1 MKRILLLLLLC
12 STTLLMAQQT
22 DPIQEAMASYDYETA
37 LSLIAQKK
45 PATPLLLQ
53 KGKALRSL
61 GLNAEALS
69 TYQEIIGK
77 DSTNTRA
84 LIEAAECCR
93 TLAKYKQA
101 SAYYEKVLDLT
112 PENKYVRIQYI
123 NLLLAQQKFR
133 EALGESSLMTEKDS
147 SAIALHLQA
156 QSFEGMNELLPA
168 AGCYYNIQEK
178 YPADYLAAAKLG
190 AINIAAS
197 YYDEAI
203 EATEKYRKIDTTNIA
218 VNRQNAL
225 AYCLK
230 QDYPTAIRR
239 YQYLVNQGDSTF
251 HTCYYL
257 GISYY
262 AIERYY
268 EAHDFLEAA
277 RKYDPE
283 NVTLLYYLGRS
294 CAKTSWKKQ
303 GVEYLEQA
311 INLSIPKDS
320 SMVRLYIGMTDC
332 YKMAQMYKE
341 QLASIKE
348 RYQKYDRQNH
358 KLLYD
363 MAHLSFF
370 ALKDRKSTERYLEA
384 FLKTRPKDEKAEQ
397 AKLNEKGELVLGI
410 TNYYN
415 AADNW
420 LKDLKSK
427 QKIEDFF
434 QNGNPETTTGGRALK
449 FYATMRLEV
458 RKAATVNRKQPF
470 FLFMK

>member
-123 NLLLAQQKFR
+123 NLRLAQQKFR

-283 NVTLLYYLGRS
+283 NVNLLYYLGRS

-427 QKIEDFF
+427 QKIEI
-434 QNGNPETTTGGRALK
+434 L
-449 FYATMRLEV
+449 RLQRKNKISV
-458 RKAATVNRKQPF
+458 LPLTKKAATVNRKQPF
-470 FLFMK
+470 SLFMK

>member
-1 MKRILLLLLLC
+1 MKRMLLLFLLC
-12 STTLLMAQQT
+12 PATLLMAQHL
-22 DPIQEAMASYDYETA
+22 DPIQEAMANYDYETA

-45 PATPLLLQ
+45 ATTPLLLQ

-61 GLNAEALS
+61 GLNMEALS
-69 TYQEIIGK
+69 TYQEIIAN

-84 LIEAAECCR
+84 MIEAAECCR

-101 SAYYEKVLDLT
+101 SAYYERVLDLT

-123 NLLLAQQKFR
+123 GLLLSQQRFR
-133 EALGESSLMTEKDS
+133 DALGESSIMTEKDS

-230 QDYPTAIRR
+230 QDYSTAIRR
-239 YQYLVNQGDSTF
+239 YQYLVNQGDSSF

-262 AIERYY
+262 AIEKYY
-268 EAHDFLEAA
+268 EAHDFLEVA

-283 NVTLLYYLGRS
+283 NVNLLYYLGRS

-341 QLASIKE
+341 QLASMKE
-348 RYQKYDRQNH
+348 RYQKYDKQNH

-363 MAHLSFF
+363 MAHLSIS
-370 ALKDRKSTERYLEA
+370 ALQDKKSAERYLEA
-384 FLKTRPKDEKAEQ
+384 FLKTRPKDEKDQQ
-397 AKLNEKGELVLGI
+397 AKLNEKGELVLGK

-415 AADNW
+415 AAENW

-434 QNGNPETTTGGRALK
+434 QNGK
-449 FYATMRLEV
+449 
-458 RKAATVNRKQPF
+458 
-470 FLFMK
+470 

>member
-1 MKRILLLLLLC
+1 MKRLLLLFLLC
-12 STTLLMAQQT
+12 PTTLLMAQYL
-22 DPIQEAMASYDYETA
+22 DPIQEAMANYDYEAA
-37 LSLIAQKK
+37 LSLIAAKK
-45 PATPLLLQ
+45 PTTPLLLQ
-53 KGKALRSL
+53 KGKALRGL
-61 GLNAEALS
+61 GLNTEALS
-69 TYQEIIGK
+69 TYQEII
-77 DSTNTRA
+77 TNDTTNSRA
-84 LIEAAECCR
+84 FIEAAECCR
-93 TLAKYKQA
+93 TLAKSNQA
-101 SAYYEKVLDLT
+101 LKYYERALDLN
-112 PENKYVRIQYI
+112 PENKYARIQYI
-123 NLLLAQQKFR
+123 NLLLSLQKFR
-133 EALGESSLMTEKDS
+133 DALGESSLMTEKDS

-156 QSFEGMNELLPA
+156 QSFEGMGEPLPA

-178 YPADYLAAAKLG
+178 YPSDYLAAAKLG
-190 AINIAAS
+190 AINIAGS
-197 YYDEAI
+197 YFDEAI
-203 EATEKYRKIDTTNIA
+203 EATEKYRQIDTTNIA

-239 YQYLVNQGDSTF
+239 YQYLVNQGDSSF

-283 NVTLLYYLGRS
+283 NVNLLYYLGRA

-320 SMVRLYIGMTDC
+320 SMTRLYIGMTDC

-341 QLASIKE
+341 QLASMKE

-358 KLLYD
+358 KILYD
-363 MAHLSFF
+363 MAHLSFS
-370 ALKDRKSTERYLEA
+370 ALKDKKSTERYLEA
-384 FLKTRPKDEKAEQ
+384 FLKTRPKDDKTEQ
-397 AKLNEKGELVLGI
+397 AKLNEKGELVLGMA
-410 TNYYN
+410 NYYN
-415 AADNW
+415 AAANW

-434 QNGNPETTTGGRALK
+434 QNGK
-449 FYATMRLEV
+449 
-458 RKAATVNRKQPF
+458 
-470 FLFMK
+470 

>member
-1 MKRILLLLLLC
+1 MKRLLLLFLLC
-12 STTLLMAQQT
+12 PTTLLMAQHL
-22 DPIQEAMASYDYETA
+22 DPIQEAMANYDYEAA
-37 LSLIAQKK
+37 LSLIAAKK
-45 PATPLLLQ
+45 PTTPLLLQ
-53 KGKALRSL
+53 EGKALRGL
-61 GLNAEALS
+61 GLNTEALS
-69 TYQEIIGK
+69 TYQEII
-77 DSTNTRA
+77 TNDTTNSRA
-84 LIEAAECCR
+84 FIEAAECCR
-93 TLAKYKQA
+93 TLAKSNQA
-101 SAYYEKVLDLT
+101 LKYYERALDLN
-112 PENKYVRIQYI
+112 PENKYARIQYI
-123 NLLLAQQKFR
+123 NLLLSLQKFR
-133 EALGESSLMTEKDS
+133 DALGESSLMTEKDS

-156 QSFEGMNELLPA
+156 QSFEGMGEPLPA

-178 YPADYLAAAKLG
+178 YPSDYLAAAKLG
-190 AINIAAS
+190 AINIAGS
-197 YYDEAI
+197 YFDEAI
-203 EATEKYRKIDTTNIA
+203 EATEKYRQIDTTNIA

-239 YQYLVNQGDSTF
+239 YQYLVNQGDSSF

-283 NVTLLYYLGRS
+283 NVNLLYYLGRA

-320 SMVRLYIGMTDC
+320 SMTRLYIGMTDC

-341 QLASIKE
+341 QLASMKE

-358 KLLYD
+358 KILYD
-363 MAHLSFF
+363 MAHLSFS
-370 ALKDRKSTERYLEA
+370 ALKDKKSTERYLEA
-384 FLKTRPKDEKAEQ
+384 FLKTRPKDDKTEQ
-397 AKLNEKGELVLGI
+397 AKLNEKGELVLGMA
-410 TNYYN
+410 NYYN
-415 AADNW
+415 AAANW

-434 QNGNPETTTGGRALK
+434 QNGK
-449 FYATMRLEV
+449 
-458 RKAATVNRKQPF
+458 
-470 FLFMK
+470 

>member
-1 MKRILLLLLLC
+1 MKRLLLLFLLC
-12 STTLLMAQQT
+12 PTTLLMAQHL
-22 DPIQEAMASYDYETA
+22 DPIQEAMANYDYEAA
-37 LSLIAQKK
+37 LSLIAAKK
-45 PATPLLLQ
+45 PTTPLLLQ
-53 KGKALRSL
+53 KGKALRGL
-61 GLNAEALS
+61 GLNTEALS
-69 TYQEIIGK
+69 TYQEII
-77 DSTNTRA
+77 TNDTTNSRA
-84 LIEAAECCR
+84 FIEAAECCR
-93 TLAKYKQA
+93 TLAKSNQA
-101 SAYYEKVLDLT
+101 LKYYERALDLN

-123 NLLLAQQKFR
+123 NLLLSLQKFR
-133 EALGESSLMTEKDS
+133 DALGESSLMTEKDS

-156 QSFEGMNELLPA
+156 QSFEGMGEPLPA

-178 YPADYLAAAKLG
+178 YPSDYLAAAKLG
-190 AINIAAS
+190 AINIAGS
-197 YYDEAI
+197 YFDEAI
-203 EATEKYRKIDTTNIA
+203 EATEKYRQIDTTNIA

-239 YQYLVNQGDSTF
+239 YQYLVNQGDSSF

-277 RKYDPE
+277 RKYAPE
-283 NVTLLYYLGRS
+283 NVNLLYYLGRA

-320 SMVRLYIGMTDC
+320 SMTRLYIGMTDC

-341 QLASIKE
+341 QLASMKE

-358 KLLYD
+358 KILYD
-363 MAHLSFF
+363 MAHLSFS
-370 ALKDRKSTERYLEA
+370 ALKDKKSTEHYLEA
-384 FLKTRPKDEKAEQ
+384 FLKTRPKDDKTEQ
-397 AKLNEKGELVLGI
+397 AKLNEKGELVLGMA
-410 TNYYN
+410 NYYN
-415 AADNW
+415 AAANW

-434 QNGNPETTTGGRALK
+434 QNGK
-449 FYATMRLEV
+449 
-458 RKAATVNRKQPF
+458 
-470 FLFMK
+470 

>member
-1 MKRILLLLLLC
+1 MKRIIFLLLLC
-12 STTLLMAQQT
+12 PATLLLAQNT
-22 DPIQEAMASYDYETA
+22 DRIQEAMANYDYETA
-37 LSLIAQKK
+37 LSLIAAKK
-45 PATPLLLQ
+45 PTTPLLLQ
-53 KGKALRSL
+53 KGKALRGL
-61 GLNAEALS
+61 GLNTEALS
-69 TYQEIIGK
+69 TYQEII
-77 DSTNTRA
+77 TNDTTNSRA
-84 LIEAAECCR
+84 FIEAAECCR
-93 TLAKYKQA
+93 TLAKSNQA
-101 SAYYEKVLDLT
+101 LEYYERALDLN

-123 NLLLAQQKFR
+123 NLLLSLQKFR
-133 EALGESSLMTEKDS
+133 DALGESSLMTEKDS

-156 QSFEGMNELLPA
+156 QSFEGMGEPLPA

-178 YPADYLAAAKLG
+178 YPSDYLAAAKLG
-190 AINIAAS
+190 AINISGS
-197 YYDEAI
+197 YFDEAI
-203 EATEKYRKIDTTNIA
+203 EATEKYRQIDTTNIA

-239 YQYLVNQGDSTF
+239 YEYLVNQGDSSF

-262 AIERYY
+262 AVEKYY
-268 EAHDFLEAA
+268 EAHDLLEVA

-283 NVTLLYYLGRS
+283 NVNLLYYLGRA

-303 GVEYLEQA
+303 GVEYLEKA
-311 INLSIPKDS
+311 IDLSIPKDS
-320 SMVRLYIGMTDC
+320 SMTRLYIGMTDC

-341 QLASIKE
+341 QLASMKE

-363 MAHLSFF
+363 MAHLSFS
-370 ALKDRKSTERYLEA
+370 ALKDKKSAERYLEA
-384 FLKTRPKDEKAEQ
+384 FLKTRPKEDKAEQ
-397 AKLNEKGELVLGI
+397 AKLNEKGELVLGM

-415 AADNW
+415 AAANW

-434 QNGNPETTTGGRALK
+434 QNGNIEAIK
-449 FYATMRLEV
+449 KE
-458 RKAATVNRKQPF
+458 
-470 FLFMK
+470 

>member
-1 MKRILLLLLLC
+1 MQLINNTLKLRFMKRLLLLFLLC
-12 STTLLMAQQT
+12 PTTLLMAQHL
-22 DPIQEAMASYDYETA
+22 DPIQEAMANYDYEAA
-37 LSLIAQKK
+37 LSLIAAKK
-45 PATPLLLQ
+45 PTTPLLLQ
-53 KGKALRSL
+53 KGKALRGL
-61 GLNAEALS
+61 GLNTEALS
-69 TYQEIIGK
+69 TYQEII
-77 DSTNTRA
+77 TNDTTNSRA
-84 LIEAAECCR
+84 FIEAAECCR
-93 TLAKYKQA
+93 MLAKSNQA
-101 SAYYEKVLDLT
+101 LKYYERALDLN

-123 NLLLAQQKFR
+123 NLLLSLQKFR
-133 EALGESSLMTEKDS
+133 DALGESSLMTEKDS

-156 QSFEGMNELLPA
+156 QSFEGMGEPLPA

-178 YPADYLAAAKLG
+178 YPSDYLAAAKLG
-190 AINIAAS
+190 AINIAGS
-197 YYDEAI
+197 YFDEAI
-203 EATEKYRKIDTTNIA
+203 EATEKYRQIDTTNIA

-239 YQYLVNQGDSTF
+239 YQYLVNQGDSSF

-283 NVTLLYYLGRS
+283 NVNLLYYLGRA

-320 SMVRLYIGMTDC
+320 SMTRLYIGMTDC

-341 QLASIKE
+341 QLASMKE
-348 RYQKYDRQNH
+348 RYQKYDKQNH
-358 KLLYD
+358 KILYD
-363 MAHLSFF
+363 MAHLSFS
-370 ALKDRKSTERYLEA
+370 ALKDKKSTERYLEA
-384 FLKTRPKDEKAEQ
+384 FLKTRPKDDKTEQ
-397 AKLNEKGELVLGI
+397 AKLNEKGELVLGMA
-410 TNYYN
+410 NYYN
-415 AADNW
+415 AAANW

-434 QNGNPETTTGGRALK
+434 QNGK
-449 FYATMRLEV
+449 
-458 RKAATVNRKQPF
+458 
-470 FLFMK
+470 

>member
-69 TYQEIIGK
+69 AYQEIIGK

-197 YYDEAI
+197 YYDEAL

-283 NVTLLYYLGRS
+283 NVNLLYYLGRS

-434 QNGNPETTTGGRALK
+434 QNGNPETTK
-449 FYATMRLEV
+449 KE
-458 RKAATVNRKQPF
+458 
-470 FLFMK
+470 